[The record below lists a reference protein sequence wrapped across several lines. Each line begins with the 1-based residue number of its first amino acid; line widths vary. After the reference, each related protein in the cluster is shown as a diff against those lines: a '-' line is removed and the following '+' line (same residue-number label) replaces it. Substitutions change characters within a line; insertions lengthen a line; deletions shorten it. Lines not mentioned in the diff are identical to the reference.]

1 MQIIYLLC
9 AENRIPIA
17 IAILFLFTIIL
28 FVVSA
33 KKHPHHFFK
42 EQYER
47 INNTLKKKQGAFF
60 DYSSIQ
66 NKLNKNGVAF
76 HFKFFKTP
84 TSYLVLKFL
93 LAFAGLFIG
102 SFAHIGIG
110 VIIAILFFKL
120 PDIYLQQCNKKD
132 NEAMMEDL
140 QTLYNSLQTQI
151 KAGIYPTD
159 AMTETAEAITNK
171 RLYCALVELKGDLLT
186 NLSFKDAVRRME
198 EKFEN
203 KYITSL
209 VLALT
214 QAVET
219 GPVLEL
225 LNDLADQIRVMRDA
239 ELISKKEKL
248 DRLISFCE
256 LGLLFTGIL
265 FIVTVFFSEIGTMAN
280 SF

>member
-1 MQIIYLLC
+1 
-9 AENRIPIA
+9 
-17 IAILFLFTIIL
+17 
-28 FVVSA
+28 
-33 KKHPHHFFK
+33 
-42 EQYER
+42 
-47 INNTLKKKQGAFF
+47 
-60 DYSSIQ
+60 
-66 NKLNKNGVAF
+66 
-76 HFKFFKTP
+76 
-84 TSYLVLKFL
+84 
-93 LAFAGLFIG
+93 
-102 SFAHIGIG
+102 
-110 VIIAILFFKL
+110 
-120 PDIYLQQCNKKD
+120 
-132 NEAMMEDL
+132 MMEDL